1 MYNLIKRSRQTKKKK
16 RTLNQERN
24 LSTHIDLII
33 SHLKFHDT
41 MNPKKNKTLENKMF
55 HQRAKNIEDRK

>member
-1 MYNLIKRSRQTKKKK
+1 MYNLIKRTRQTKKKK

-41 MNPKKNKTLENKMF
+41 MNPKKKK
-55 HQRAKNIEDRK
+55 KNSREQNVPSTSQEY

>member
-1 MYNLIKRSRQTKKKK
+1 MYNLIKRTRQTKKKK

-41 MNPKKNKTLENKMF
+41 MNPKKK
-55 HQRAKNIEDRK
+55 KNSREQNVPSTSQEY